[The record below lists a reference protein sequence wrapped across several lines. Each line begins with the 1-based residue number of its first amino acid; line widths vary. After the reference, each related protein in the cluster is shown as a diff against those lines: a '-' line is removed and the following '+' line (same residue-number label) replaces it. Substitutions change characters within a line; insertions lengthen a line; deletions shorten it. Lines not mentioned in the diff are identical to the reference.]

1 MPQVTLGNKS
11 FDEDAEEIDLTYS
24 QVSDADFAAL
34 GTAMAAGKFKR
45 LKSLDLV
52 SLCFCYV
59 CGVCF
64 SG

>member
-1 MPQVTLGNKS
+1 MAQVTLENES
-11 FDEDAEEIDLTYS
+11 FDEDAEEIHATESRVL
-24 QVSDADFAAL
+24 DADCAAL
-34 GTAMAAGKFKR
+34 GAAMAEGKFKR
-45 LKSLDLV
+45 LKMLFLV